1 MHRKLGRQTIRHL
14 IIICGMLQKQRSL
27 GLTCLWGKESNLL
40 HWVSGKWHFLFFW
53 DLNEI
58 KHAKYLTQGLTH
70 NIFSI
75 NMHHSSLS
83 CVTLS
88 IIVCLTFVPWEVEF
102 CHLDIP
108 SGGLGTMLEGGKK
121 RVFISPAPQLWASVL
136 AGAAFLFLWPSS
148 NPEDPLP

>member
-1 MHRKLGRQTIRHL
+1 MWYVTEAKVLGAY
-14 IIICGMLQKQRSL
+14 MSL
-27 GLTCLWGKESNLL
+27 GQGVKFTSLGFREMT
-40 HWVSGKWHFLFFW
+40 FPFFW

-108 SGGLGTMLEGGKK
+108 GGGLGTMLEGGKK